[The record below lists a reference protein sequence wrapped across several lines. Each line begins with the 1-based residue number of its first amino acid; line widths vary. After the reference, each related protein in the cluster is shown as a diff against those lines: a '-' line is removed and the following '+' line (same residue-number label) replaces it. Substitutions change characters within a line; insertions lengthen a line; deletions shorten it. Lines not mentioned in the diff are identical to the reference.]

1 MSGSATIRKRYL
13 LIAGFP
19 ALVFLISQL
28 VLREYG
34 EPFDVMPERLAEFDV
49 YKEGAARIST
59 LAAFMLFV
67 GGATA
72 ALSFFAYT
80 LKMFDWPRRWMMAA
94 AMVGLAVSAL
104 VVGERVHG
112 RSAEQYIGASFA
124 CLVSN
129 YTKGQSDAAGAREK
143 AEAQAAA
150 DAAKKKAAA
159 DADAAKKK
167 AEAAGRARTA
177 SGGQPT
183 PNAAAVPATAAATG
197 SAPAAEPK
205 APAGVP
211 VKYLPAAAK
220 ECSGDGIERMRALEG
235 LQALAIVFAF
245 SSLVFGAICCLA
257 APADDSASARE
268 QEPSE
273 EARLEGT
280 AGDPTVPAP
289 PAPPPPNPAPG
300 HWEVQSEWLNTYL
313 YLSGLLLGTVVL
325 FLNAYL
331 RWPAYALVDPKG
343 FEAYT
348 SALLAFYGFT
358 FTVMLA
364 AFYIPVALLL
374 SRKVKKQAQ
383 SGAPQAP
390 DAFKGPVQL
399 IKILL
404 GIFSPALAGML
415 PNILDKIV

>member
-1 MSGSATIRKRYL
+1 MSGSATIQKRYL

-19 ALVFLISQL
+19 AAVFLISQL
-28 VLREYG
+28 VLRLYG
-34 EPFDVMPERLAEFDV
+34 EPFDVPPERLAEFDV

-67 GGATA
+67 GGAAA
-72 ALSFFAYT
+72 ALSFFLYT

-94 AMVGLAVSAL
+94 AMVGLAISAL

-112 RSAEQYIGASFA
+112 RSAEHYIGTSFA

-129 YTKGQSDAAGAREK
+129 YTKDQSDAAGAQEK
-143 AEAQAAA
+143 AEAKAAA
-150 DAAKKKAAA
+150 DAAKKKAQS
-159 DADAAKKK
+159 
-167 AEAAGRARTA
+167 EAAGARTA
-177 SGGQPT
+177 SRGQPRRS
-183 PNAAAVPATAAATG
+183 AADVKATAGATG
-197 SAPAAEPK
+197 STPAAQPK
-205 APAGVP
+205 APKGVP
-211 VKYLPAAAK
+211 VKYLPAVAK

-235 LQALAIVFAF
+235 LQALTIVFAF

-257 APADDSASARE
+257 VPAGDPVSARE
-268 QEPSE
+268 SKPFE
-273 EARLEGT
+273 EERLQGT
-280 AGDPTVPAP
+280 AKDPAEPTAPAP
-289 PAPPPPNPAPG
+289 PAPAPPNPEPG

-331 RWPAYALVDPKG
+331 RWPAFALVDPKG
-343 FEAYT
+343 YEAYT

-383 SGAPQAP
+383 AGSPGAP

-404 GIFSPALAGML
+404 GLFSPALAGML